1 MCAKV
6 GRTLALTTVS
16 CIVLACGEPESASS
30 EAPAATAGGKADDPD
45 AEAPEPVEGVAD
57 LHLHMFGEHAFGGAW
72 LHGTHDGEIADAL
85 VDCDGGGDH
94 ARLRDDLRPSLT
106 PNSCEGMGFFELSW
120 KMPLAGA
127 MILAGG
133 GVVGDRIGKIR
144 GSDGDTGDHE
154 DRTEGYPGFGG
165 WPRWDTIAHQ
175 QAWEGQLEDAWKAG
189 LRLEVISAVSMGWL
203 CNALPEENRA
213 RPQCSEFD
221 DVMVQLEA
229 AHAFAERTEWAEIAT
244 TPGEARRIIS
254 EGKLALVLSVE
265 ADRVMDEF
273 DDWRVPF
280 EAFYDA
286 GVRTLQPV
294 HSLDNRFTGTAMHN
308 EIFQLAQYTD
318 TCHVENDCPSGIVLG
333 FDVDEECRNSTGLHA
348 DGIELIDEMMNRG
361 MLVDTA
367 HFSERA
373 MVDIFEIARERDYY
387 PIYISHGHFRDIMRG
402 EKGEQEKSSPAW
414 AVDMIRQTGGM
425 FGLRTGP
432 EATHTFR
439 GGEVANTCAGSSR
452 SFAQSYE
459 FGRKALGVDIGL
471 GADFNG
477 FIQQARPRFG
487 EDACSDT
494 FRGER
499 VCQANAQEADAN
511 APRLGTDF
519 DELGLA
525 HTGLLMDLVKD
536 IENMGADTS
545 QLYSS
550 AELYIRMWE
559 RAGAEREGAAAEP
572 LDLEAV
578 ADQIE
583 IERDPARLDRF
594 DCDL

>member
-1 MCAKV
+1 MRHVLPALFSVVCIACA
-6 GRTLALTTVS
+6 AQDS
-16 CIVLACGEPESASS
+16 IND
-30 EAPAATAGGKADDPD
+30 AADGSPGGKADDVN
-45 AEAPEPVEGVAD
+45 APEPVQGVAD

-72 LHGTHDGEIADAL
+72 LHGTHDGEQADAL
-85 VDCDGGGDH
+85 VDCDGGHDH
-94 ARLRDDLRPSLT
+94 ARLRDNLAPILT
-106 PNSCEGMGFFELSW
+106 PNTCEGMSLLQLAW
-120 KMPLAGA
+120 RVPLAGG
-127 MILAGG
+127 MLLAGG
-133 GVVGDRIGKIR
+133 GVVGNQIGKIR
-144 GSDGDTGDHE
+144 GSKGDTGEHE
-154 DRTEGYPGFGG
+154 DRTEGFPGFDG

-221 DVMVQLEA
+221 DVMVQLDA
-229 AHAFAERTEWAEIAT
+229 AHAFADRTDWAEIAT
-244 TPGEARRIIS
+244 TPAEARRIIN

-294 HSLDNRFTGTAMHN
+294 HSLDNRFTGTALHN
-308 EIFQLAQYTD
+308 VIFQLAQYTD
-318 TCHVENDCPSGIVLG
+318 NCHVDTDCGATAGDITLG
-333 FDVDEECRNSTGLHA
+333 FDVDEECKNTAGLRP
-348 DGIELIDEMMNRG
+348 DGVALVQEMMDRG

-373 MVDIFEIARERDYY
+373 MEDIFEIARDREYY
-387 PIYISHGHFRDIMRG
+387 PIYISHGHFREIMRG

-432 EATHTFR
+432 EATHTFLN
-439 GGEVANTCAGSSR
+439 GEVANTCSGSSR
-452 SFAQSYE
+452 SFAQAYE

-487 EDACSDT
+487 DDACSDT

-499 VCQANAQEADAN
+499 VCQANAQENDASV
-511 APRLGTDF
+511 PRLGTDF

-536 IENMGADTS
+536 IENMGANTS

-559 RAGAEREGAAAEP
+559 RAGAERDGAVVPP
-572 LDLEAV
+572 LDLDSI
-578 ADQIE
+578 ADQIK

>member
-1 MCAKV
+1 MRHSKLLSIA
-6 GRTLALTTVS
+6 LAVA
-16 CIVLACGEPESASS
+16 AC
-30 EAPAATAGGKADDPD
+30 APAESGDEAANGATVGGKADD
-45 AEAPEPVEGVAD
+45 AKGTEPVTGVAD

-72 LHGTHDGEIADAL
+72 LHGTHAGEASSAL
-85 VDCDGGGDH
+85 APCDGGHDH
-94 ARLRDDLRPSLT
+94 AILRDDLTGILT
-106 PNSCEGMGFFELSW
+106 PGTCEGMSLFELAW
-120 KMPLAGA
+120 RVPLAGG
-127 MILAGG
+127 MLLAGG
-133 GVVGDRIGKIR
+133 GIVSEQIGKIR
-144 GSDGDTGDHE
+144 GTDGDTGRHE
-154 DRTEGYPGFGG
+154 DRTQGYPGFEG

-175 QAWEGQLEDAWKAG
+175 QAWEGQLEDAWRAG

-229 AHAFAERTEWAEIAT
+229 ARAFADRVDWAEIAT
-244 TPGEARRIIS
+244 SPDEARRIIN

-265 ADRVMDEF
+265 ADRIMDEF

-294 HSLDNRFTGTAMHN
+294 HSLDNRFSGTALHN
-308 EIFQLAQYTD
+308 VIFQLAQYTD
-318 TCHVENDCPSGIVLG
+318 NCHVDTDCGATTDDITLG
-333 FDVDEECRNSTGLHA
+333 FDVDESCKNVVGLRP
-348 DGIELIDEMMNRG
+348 DGVELVAEMMDRG
-361 MLVDTA
+361 MLVDVA

-373 MVDIFEIARERDYY
+373 MEDIFAMSKERDYY
-387 PIYISHGHFRDIMRG
+387 PFYISHGHFRDIMRG
-402 EKGEQEKSSPAW
+402 KKGYEEKASPAW
-414 AVDMIRQTGGM
+414 VVDMVRQTGGM

-432 EATHTFR
+432 EATHTFK
-439 GGEVANTCAGSSR
+439 GGAVENTCAGSSR
-452 SFAQSYE
+452 SFAQAYE
-459 FGRKALGVDIGL
+459 FGREALDVDIGL

-487 EDACSDT
+487 ADACSDT

-499 VCQANAQEADAN
+499 VCQAEAQEKDAS

-525 HTGLLMDLVKD
+525 HTGLLIDLVRD
-536 IENMGADTS
+536 IEQMGADTS

-550 AELYIRMWE
+550 AELYIQMWE
-559 RAGAEREGAAAEP
+559 RAAADREGPAALP
-572 LDLEAV
+572 LDLDAVEAQI
-578 ADQIE
+578 QIE
-583 IERDPARLDRF
+583 EDPRRLDRY
-594 DCDL
+594 DCEL